1 MLVACLGNSLPTY
14 PVSLQFFWNNF
25 SLDEMTDCSPYI
37 SDVYNFS
44 LCEIYFQD
52 KQKTLCPF
60 SNEALLNMAELA
72 ERRMRGR
79 PRTALSA
86 QDAGSVQSLER
97 AIAVLRVLAD
107 ADGLSLTEVAR
118 QAELAPSTAYRM
130 LSTLQVAG
138 FAEIH
143 ESNQLWFIG
152 VEAFR
157 IGSAFLRRR
166 KLSERG
172 LSIVQNLMLQTGETA
187 NIALAERDGVVF
199 VTQAETHEPIRAFF
213 RPGTRGPY
221 HASGIGKAAL
231 AFMTNEQRHA
241 VLERLTLTRFTP
253 NTLCSVADIEANLA
267 DTYARGYA
275 LDDEERHL
283 GMRCIAAPVFDE
295 LGTPIG
301 GVSVSGPTVRVDKVF
316 IEKTAGA
323 VIEAARNLTLMVGG
337 LCPR

>member
-1 MLVACLGNSLPTY
+1 MVE
-14 PVSLQFFWNNF
+14 V
-25 SLDEMTDCSPYI
+25 
-37 SDVYNFS
+37 
-44 LCEIYFQD
+44 
-52 KQKTLCPF
+52 
-60 SNEALLNMAELA
+60 A

-79 PRTALSA
+79 PRMASSA

-97 AIAVLRVLAD
+97 AITVLRVLAD

-118 QAELAPSTAYRM
+118 LAELAPSTAYRM
-130 LSTLQVAG
+130 LSTLQAAG

-143 ESNQLWFIG
+143 ESNQLWFVG

-172 LSIVQNLMLQTGETA
+172 LGIVQNLMLQTGETA

-213 RPGTRGPY
+213 RPGTRSPY
-221 HASGIGKAAL
+221 HASGIGKAVL
-231 AFMTNEQRHA
+231 AYMAKEQRQA
-241 VLERLTLTRFTP
+241 ALERLTLARFTP
-253 NTLCSVADIEANLA
+253 KTLCSVAELETNLNEAR
-267 DTYARGYA
+267 TRGYA

-295 LGTPIG
+295 FGMPVG
-301 GVSVSGPTVRVDKVF
+301 GLSVSGPTVRVDSAFV
-316 IEKTAGA
+316 EQAA
-323 VIEAARNLTLMVGG
+323 VAVMEAAQHLTLVVGG
-337 LCPR
+337 ISPK